1 MVREF
6 AQALGIALVLFG
18 LVGLAIG
25 EQYLAGLVNVHLG
38 ADLLHLITGVIL
50 AWVAFARR
58 PAGLV
63 RQAVVGMGLL
73 YLVLALLGWFV
84 PALFGLLP
92 QAFTTA
98 DNLLHLAIGVLALV
112 VVWLSGRRLMTQT
125 LGG

>member
-1 MVREF
+1 
-6 AQALGIALVLFG
+6 
-18 LVGLAIG
+18 
-25 EQYLAGLVNVHLG
+25 
-38 ADLLHLITGVIL
+38 
-50 AWVAFARR
+50 
-58 PAGLV
+58 
-63 RQAVVGMGLL
+63 MGLL

-92 QAFTTA
+92 QALTTA